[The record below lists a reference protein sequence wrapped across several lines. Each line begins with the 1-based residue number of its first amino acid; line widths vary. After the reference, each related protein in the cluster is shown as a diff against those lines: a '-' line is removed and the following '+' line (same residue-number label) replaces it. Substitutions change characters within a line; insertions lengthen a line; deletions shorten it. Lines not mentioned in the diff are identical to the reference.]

1 MKCSIRTSLSL
12 LVILGFILS
21 CAQAPQQVAKRTLA
35 QDLGTKKVQDSTVRI
50 VSQTGKPITLGSGF
64 FVGKDKMATNIHVV
78 AQPGPVF
85 AKFSN
90 TEKILVVEGV
100 AAYDVKNNLVIL
112 KLSGEGIPLPIGG
125 SDAVQIGESV
135 SVAKYSDEKYQAE
148 RGTIASIQKS
158 NKWFEVK
165 VSASKESSGG
175 PVLNSKG
182 QVIGIAVVYGDGS
195 DNYAIPSN
203 TLQALLAQ
211 SVPLEPVA
219 EWRKREVI
227 RAEVYHSQGEEKS
240 AVKKYKDAIV
250 DFDKAIVLNPEHVR
264 AYYKR
269 GKVKYHI
276 DNYIG
281 AIDDCTHAIKL
292 NPEHARAYNGRGV
305 AKLGLGR
312 SKLKS
317 GETEK
322 ALHLYQETIDDC
334 TRAIKIDPKDANFYQ
349 NRGGARFML
358 GEYEFE
364 NGNTEKALHLYQ
376 EAIND
381 CTQGIRIDP
390 KDDGAYKNRGIA
402 KLKLGRTESV
412 QGDAEKA
419 RKLYFDGIVDI
430 DKSIQLKHL
439 EDTDATT
446 VRIESKEGRASTV
459 RVANWLDGIYFG
471 SGFFVDKNKIAT
483 NIHVIDNPGP
493 VLVKLMDKE
502 TIYEVVGVKA
512 FDVEYD
518 LVVLELSGE
527 GTPLPLGDSNKV
539 QIGDPVVAV
548 GYPSGKYTVTAGN
561 VHGIRNS
568 DNLIGTTAKISDGNS
583 GGPLL
588 NDKGEVIGINS
599 RYSPDNYSL
608 AVPSNILKTL
618 LTRLVAPEPLAQ
630 WQKRDQIQAS
640 FYYTKGED
648 KFNDE
653 QYAKAITHFDNA
665 ILHNPKHV
673 YAYNWRGRAKYRL
686 GESKE
691 EQGDMSEAQNLY
703 HAAIED
709 WTQTLKINPKF
720 TAAYNNRGMAQ
731 TFLGKFKEEQGDVT
745 EAQQFYQAAIDD
757 YTRSIKIDAKYTF
770 PYYYRGLTRIVLGQ
784 SIVDIGDITEVQQL
798 YQDAIDDYTC
808 VIQFDP
814 EDAVNYN
821 NRGAAKRN
829 LAESKA
835 EQGNVVEAQQLYQE
849 AIADYTKAINI
860 NPEYVR
866 AYNYRGKVKKA
877 LGQHEEAEIDF
888 NKAKELESNK

>member
-1 MKCSIRTSLSL
+1 MKYSIKSL
-12 LVILGFILS
+12 LIGLVTLGFILS
-21 CAQAPQQVAKRTLA
+21 CAQAPQQLAKKSLA
-35 QDLGTKKVQDSTVRI
+35 PTKDSTVRL
-50 VSQTGKPITLGSGF
+50 VSQDGKPITLGSGF
-64 FVGKDKMATNIHVV
+64 FVDKDKIATNIHVV
-78 AQPGPVF
+78 AQPGPIL
-85 AKFSN
+85 AELSN
-90 TEKILVVEGV
+90 KEKTLSIEGVAAV

-112 KLSGEGIPLPIGG
+112 KLTGESTPLPLGDSDVVHIGK
-125 SDAVQIGESV
+125 SISVIG
-135 SVAKYSDEKYQAE
+135 YSDGKNKAE
-148 RGTIASIQKS
+148 LGTIASIQRS
-158 NKWFEVK
+158 DKWFEVK
-165 VSASKESSGG
+165 VAVSKESSGG

-182 QVIGIAVVYGDGS
+182 QVIGITVGYGDDS

-203 TLQALLAQ
+203 ILKTLLAQ
-211 SVPLEPVA
+211 SGPMEPLA

-227 RAEVYHSQGEEKS
+227 RAEVYHSQGEEKI
-240 AVKKYKDAIV
+240 AVKEYKDAIV
-250 DFDKAIVLNPEHVR
+250 DFDIAIALNPEHIR

-269 GKVKYHI
+269 GKAKYHI

-305 AKLGLGR
+305 AKMGLGR

-317 GETEK
+317 GDTEK
-322 ALHLYQETIDDC
+322 ALHLYQETIDDY
-334 TRAIKIDPKDANFYQ
+334 TRAIKIDPKNADFYQ

-364 NGNTEKALHLYQ
+364 NGNTEKARHLYQ

-381 CTQGIRIDP
+381 CTQGIKIDP
-390 KDDGAYKNRGIA
+390 KDGAYKNRGIA

-419 RKLYFDGIVDI
+419 RKLYFEGIVDI

-483 NIHVIDNPGP
+483 NIHVIDQPGP

-502 TIYEVVGVKA
+502 TIYEVVGVTA

-539 QIGDPVVAV
+539 QVGDPVIAV
-548 GYPSGKYTVTAGN
+548 GYPGGKYKVTAGN

-568 DNLIGTTAKISDGNS
+568 DNLIGTTAKSSDGYS

-599 RYSPDNYSL
+599 RANNYSL
-608 AVPSNILKTL
+608 AVPSNILKVL
-618 LTRLVAPEPLAQ
+618 LTLSVSPEPLAQ
-630 WQKRDQIQAS
+630 WQKRDQILAS
-640 FYYTKGED
+640 FYYSEGEA
-648 KFNDE
+648 KFSDE
-653 QYAKAITHFDNA
+653 EYAKAITHFDNA
-665 ILHNPKHV
+665 ILHNPKHI
-673 YAYNWRGRAKYRL
+673 YAYNWRGRAKYSL

-691 EQGDMSEAQNLY
+691 EQGDVSEAQNLY

-709 WTQTLKINPKF
+709 WTQTLKINPEF
-720 TAAYNNRGMAQ
+720 TAAYNNRGM
-731 TFLGKFKEEQGDVT
+731 
-745 EAQQFYQAAIDD
+745 
-757 YTRSIKIDAKYTF
+757 
-770 PYYYRGLTRIVLGQ
+770 
-784 SIVDIGDITEVQQL
+784 
-798 YQDAIDDYTC
+798 
-808 VIQFDP
+808 
-814 EDAVNYN
+814 
-821 NRGAAKRN
+821 GA
-829 LAESKA
+829 
-835 EQGNVVEAQQLYQE
+835 
-849 AIADYTKAINI
+849 
-860 NPEYVR
+860 
-866 AYNYRGKVKKA
+866 
-877 LGQHEEAEIDF
+877 DF
-888 NKAKELESNK
+888 SW

>member
-1 MKCSIRTSLSL
+1 MKCSIRPFLSF

-21 CAQAPQQVAKRTLA
+21 CAQAPQQVAERTLA
-35 QDLGTKKVQDSTVRI
+35 QDLGTKKAQYSTVRI

-64 FVGKDKMATNIHVV
+64 FVGKDKIATNIHVV
-78 AQPGPVF
+78 AQPDSVF
-85 AKFSN
+85 VKFSN

-100 AAYDVKNNLVIL
+100 AAFDVKNNLVIL
-112 KLSGEGIPLPIGG
+112 KLSREGIPLPIGG
-125 SDAVQIGESV
+125 SDAVQKGESV
-135 SVAKYSDEKYQAE
+135 SVTGYTDEEYKTE

-158 NKWFEVK
+158 DKWFEVK
-165 VSASKESSGG
+165 VSASKESSGA

-182 QVIGIAVVYGDGS
+182 QVIGIAVGYGDGY

-203 TLQALLAQ
+203 TLPELLAQ
-211 SVPLEPVA
+211 SVPLEPLA
-219 EWRKREVI
+219 EWRKREII
-227 RAEVYHSQGEEKS
+227 RAEVYHSQGEERI
-240 AVKKYKDAIV
+240 AVKEYKDAIV
-250 DFDKAIVLNPEHVR
+250 DFDKAIALNPEHVR

-269 GKVKYHI
+269 GKAKYHI
-276 DNYIG
+276 NNYIG

-305 AKLGLGR
+305 AKMGLGR
-312 SKLKS
+312 SELKS
-317 GETEK
+317 GDTEK
-322 ALHLYQETIDDC
+322 ALHLYQETIDDY
-334 TRAIKIDPKDANFYQ
+334 TRAIKIDPTDADFYQ

-358 GEYEFE
+358 GEFEFE
-364 NGNTEKALHLYQ
+364 NGNTKKARHLYQ

-381 CTQGIRIDP
+381 CTQGIKIDP
-390 KDDGAYKNRGIA
+390 KDAGAYRNRGIA
-402 KLKLGRTESV
+402 MFRLGRAEFV
-412 QGDAEKA
+412 QGAAEKA
-419 RKLYFDGIVDI
+419 RKLYFEGVVDI
-430 DKSIQLKHL
+430 DRSIQLKHL
-439 EDTDATT
+439 EDTDVSTIH
-446 VRIESKEGRASTV
+446 IESKEGRASTV
-459 RVANWLDGIYFG
+459 RVAKWLDGIFFG
-471 SGFFVDKNKIAT
+471 SGFFVDKNKIVT
-483 NIHVIDNPGP
+483 NIHVVDTPGP

-502 TIYEVVGVKA
+502 TIYEVVGVTA

-527 GTPLPLGDSNKV
+527 GIPLPLGDSNKV
-539 QIGDPVVAV
+539 QIGDPVIAV
-548 GYPSGKYTVTAGN
+548 GYPSGKYKVTAGN
-561 VHGIRNS
+561 VYGIRNS

-599 RYSPDNYSL
+599 RSDNYSL
-608 AVPSNILKTL
+608 AVPSNILKAL
-618 LTRLVAPEPLAQ
+618 LTLSVSPEPLAQ
-630 WQKRDQIQAS
+630 WQKRDQIRAS
-640 FYYTKGED
+640 FYYSEGED

-653 QYAKAITHFDNA
+653 QYAKAITHFDNT

-691 EQGDMSEAQNLY
+691 DQGDVSEAQNLY

-745 EAQQFYQAAIDD
+745 EAQRFYQAAIND

-770 PYYYRGLTRIVLGQ
+770 PYYYRGLTRTVLGQ
-784 SIVDIGDITEVQQL
+784 SIADIGNITEAQQL
-798 YQDAIDDYTC
+798 YQDAIDDYTY

-814 EDAVNYN
+814 EDAENYN
-821 NRGAAKRN
+821 NRGAAKRI

-835 EQGNVVEAQQLYQE
+835 EQGNVVEGQQLYQE

-866 AYNYRGKVKKA
+866 AYNNRGIAKKA
-877 LGQHEEAEIDF
+877 LRQHEAAEIDF
-888 NKAKELESNK
+888 NKAKELEVDK